1 MKRPEHIKYVLI
13 RFLKTMADDLKRR
26 SFDEEGEQRSETE
39 GRIEELKELIEQIE
53 SGGNQ

>member
-1 MKRPEHIKYVLI
+1 
-13 RFLKTMADDLKRR
+13 MADDLKRR